1 MKMKKIMNNTSI
13 SIFRKILS
21 LAFLCWSAIS
31 FSQEKLWTLEAC
43 VNHALEH
50 NITVKQAENTLL
62 TNNQDIIAAKGQFLP
77 SLSASASQGLSLGT
91 SLVAEGIF
99 ANRTSNSTNLGL
111 SVSQT
116 VFNGF
121 RNLNNKKS
129 AFLNLETNELELN
142 RIKDDISLNVVNA
155 YLNVLFNK
163 ENLETAE
170 AQFQFSEKQLE
181 QVKSLVDAGAQP
193 KANVYDAEATLSRD
207 AQQVTLA
214 ENNFNL
220 ALLSLSQ
227 LLQVPYNGFNV
238 EIIDVNTPS
247 EAVMYDSVDPVLN
260 YALENRNEIKI
271 AEKNIESAELNTEIS
286 KGGYMPSVS
295 LSYGFG
301 ANAFYSNLSDNE
313 AAFFDQLDNNK
324 GHSFNLGVSI
334 PIFSRF
340 QNKTNVAKA
349 RIQES
354 NFKLRLEQ
362 AKIDLESNI
371 QRAYTDAQAALKSY
385 VAAKKSLE
393 SQTLAFNNSK
403 ERFDIGVMTSFEL
416 EQARVQL
423 INAES
428 SLINAKYDFV
438 FKTKVLDF
446 YIGKSLMD

>member
-1 MKMKKIMNNTSI
+1 MKTKNTKLQGFKNLIVLAVLCI
-13 SIFRKILS
+13 SVY
-21 LAFLCWSAIS
+21 S
-31 FSQEKLWTLEAC
+31 FSQEKIWTLQEC
-43 VNHALEH
+43 VSHALEH
-50 NITVKQAENTLL
+50 NITIKQAENSLL
-62 TNNQDIIAAKGQFLP
+62 TSDQDIIAAKGQFLP
-77 SLSASASQGLSLGT
+77 SLSASTSQGLSLGT
-91 SLVAEGIF
+91 SLVAQGIF
-99 ANRTSNSTNLGL
+99 ANRTSNSTNVGL

-129 AFLNLETNELELN
+129 ALLNRETNGLELN

-163 ENLETAE
+163 ENLETAQ
-170 AQFQFSEKQLE
+170 ARILFSEKQLN
-181 QVKSLVDAGAQP
+181 QVKSLVDAGVQP
-193 KANVYDAEATLSRD
+193 KANIYDAEATLSRD
-207 AQQVTLA
+207 EQQVTLA

-238 EIIDVNTPS
+238 EIIDINSPS

-271 AEKNIESAELNTEIS
+271 AKKNIESAALNTEIS
-286 KGGYMPSVS
+286 KGGYLPSAS

-301 ANAFYSNLSDNE
+301 TNAFYSNLTNNE
-313 AAFFDQLDNNK
+313 EAFLDQLNNNK
-324 GHSFNLGVSI
+324 GHSFNLGISI

-340 QNKTNVAKA
+340 QNKTNVAKSK
-349 RIQES
+349 IQEDNS
-354 NFKLRLEQ
+354 KLRLQQ

-371 QRAYTDAQAALKSY
+371 QRAYTDAQAGLKAY
-385 VAAKKSLE
+385 LAAKKSLE

-403 ERFDIGVMTSFEL
+403 ERFDIGVLTNFDL

-446 YIGKSLMD
+446 YMGKSLVN

>member
-1 MKMKKIMNNTSI
+1 MKN
-13 SIFRKILS
+13 KILLQNLKAILFIAVLSYSATS
-21 LAFLCWSAIS
+21 LA
-31 FSQEKLWTLEAC
+31 QQKLWTLQEC

-50 NITVKQAENTLL
+50 NITIKQAQNTLL
-62 TNNQDIIAAKGQFLP
+62 TNEQDIIAAKGQSLP
-77 SLSASASQGLSLGT
+77 SLSGSASQGLSLGT
-91 SLVAEGIF
+91 SLVAQGIF
-99 ANRTSNSTNLGL
+99 ANRTSHSTSVGL

-121 RNLNNKKS
+121 RILNNQKS
-129 AFLNLETNELELN
+129 AYLNLETNKLELN

-170 AQFQFSEKQLE
+170 AQFQFSEKQLNQVE
-181 QVKSLVDAGAQP
+181 QLVEAGTQP

-238 EIIDVNTPS
+238 EIIDVSTPS
-247 EAVMYDSVDPVLN
+247 EAVMYDNVDPVLN

-271 AEKNIESAELNTEIS
+271 AEKNIESSELNTEIS
-286 KGGYMPSVS
+286 KGGYLPSVS
-295 LSYGFG
+295 FGYGYNT
-301 ANAFYSNLSDNE
+301 NAFYSNLTSNE
-313 AAFFDQLDNNK
+313 EAFFNQLDNNK
-324 GHSFNLGVSI
+324 GHGFNLSVSI

-340 QNKTNVAKA
+340 QNKTAVAKS
-349 RIQES
+349 RIQEDNS
-354 NFKLRLEQ
+354 KLRLDQ

-371 QRAYTDAQAALKSY
+371 QRAYTDAQAGLKAY
-385 VAAKKSLE
+385 LAAKKSLE

-403 ERFDIGVMTSFEL
+403 ERYDIGVMTAFDL

-446 YIGKSLMD
+446 YMGKSLVD

>member
-1 MKMKKIMNNTSI
+1 MKTKNTKLQGFKSLIVLAVLCI
-13 SIFRKILS
+13 SVS
-21 LAFLCWSAIS
+21 S
-31 FSQEKLWTLEAC
+31 FSQEKIWTLQEC

-50 NITVKQAENTLL
+50 NITIKQAENSLL
-62 TNNQDIIAAKGQFLP
+62 TSDQDIIAAKGQFLP
-77 SLSASASQGLSLGT
+77 SLSASTSQGLSLGT

-99 ANRTSNSTNLGL
+99 ANRTSHSTNVGL

-129 AFLNLETNELELN
+129 ALLNRETNGLELN

-163 ENLETAE
+163 ENLETAQ
-170 AQFQFSEKQLE
+170 AQILFSEKQLN
-181 QVKSLVDAGAQP
+181 QVKSLVDAGVQP
-193 KANVYDAEATLSRD
+193 KANIYDAEATLSRD
-207 AQQVTLA
+207 EQQVTLA

-238 EIIDVNTPS
+238 EIIDIDSPS

-286 KGGYMPSVS
+286 KGGYLPSAS

-301 ANAFYSNLSDNE
+301 TNAFYSNLSANE
-313 AAFFDQLDNNK
+313 EAFLDQLNNNK
-324 GHSFNLGVSI
+324 GHSFNLGISI

-340 QNKTNVAKA
+340 QNKTNVAKSK
-349 RIQES
+349 IQEDNS
-354 NFKLRLEQ
+354 KLRLQQ

-371 QRAYTDAQAALKSY
+371 QRAYTDAQAGLKAY
-385 VAAKKSLE
+385 LAAKKSLE

-403 ERFDIGVMTSFEL
+403 ERFDIGVLTNFDL

-446 YIGKSLMD
+446 YMGKSLVN

>member
-1 MKMKKIMNNTSI
+1 MKMKTKNTKLQGFKNLIVLAVLCI
-13 SIFRKILS
+13 SVY
-21 LAFLCWSAIS
+21 S
-31 FSQEKLWTLEAC
+31 FSQEKIWTLQEC
-43 VNHALEH
+43 VSHALEH
-50 NITVKQAENTLL
+50 NITIKQAENSLL
-62 TNNQDIIAAKGQFLP
+62 TSDQDIIAAKGQFLP
-77 SLSASASQGLSLGT
+77 SLSASTSQGLSLGT
-91 SLVAEGIF
+91 SLVAQGIF
-99 ANRTSNSTNLGL
+99 ANRTSNSTNVGL

-129 AFLNLETNELELN
+129 ALLNRETNGLELN

-163 ENLETAE
+163 ENLETAQ
-170 AQFQFSEKQLE
+170 AQILFSEKQLN
-181 QVKSLVDAGAQP
+181 QVKSLVDAGVQP
-193 KANVYDAEATLSRD
+193 KANIYDAEATLSRD
-207 AQQVTLA
+207 EQQVTLA

-238 EIIDVNTPS
+238 EIIDINSPS

-271 AEKNIESAELNTEIS
+271 AKKNIESAALNTEIS
-286 KGGYMPSVS
+286 KGGYLPSAS

-301 ANAFYSNLSDNE
+301 TNAFYSNLTDNE
-313 AAFFDQLDNNK
+313 EAFLDQLNNNK
-324 GHSFNLGVSI
+324 GHSFNLGISI

-340 QNKTNVAKA
+340 QNKTNVAKSK
-349 RIQES
+349 IQEDNS
-354 NFKLRLEQ
+354 KLRLQQ

-371 QRAYTDAQAALKSY
+371 QRSYTDAQAGLKAY
-385 VAAKKSLE
+385 LAAKKSLE

-403 ERFDIGVMTSFEL
+403 ERFDIGVLTNFDL

-446 YIGKSLMD
+446 YMGKSLVN

>member
-1 MKMKKIMNNTSI
+1 MNKISLQNFKKA
-13 SIFRKILS
+13 IF
-21 LAFLCWSAIS
+21 FMVLCCSVAS
-31 FSQEKLWTLEAC
+31 FSQQKLWTLQEC

-50 NITVKQAENTLL
+50 NITIKQAENTLL
-62 TNNQDIIAAKGQFLP
+62 TNDQDIIAAKGQFLP
-77 SLSASASQGLSLGT
+77 SISGSASQSLSLGT
-91 SLVAEGIF
+91 SLVAQGIF
-99 ANRTSNSTNLGL
+99 ANRTSHSTSVGL

-121 RNLNNKKS
+121 ANLNNQKS
-129 AFLNLETNELELN
+129 AYLNLETNKLQLN
-142 RIKDDISLNVVNA
+142 KIKDDISLNVVNA

-163 ENLETAE
+163 ENLNTAE
-170 AQFQFSEKQLE
+170 AQFQFSQRQLDQVEK
-181 QVKSLVDAGAQP
+181 LVDAGAQP

-220 ALLSLSQ
+220 SLLSLSQ

-238 EIIDVNTPS
+238 EIIDINTPS
-247 EAVMYDSVDPVLN
+247 EAVMYDNVDPVLN

-271 AEKNIESAELNTEIS
+271 AKKNIESAELNTEIS
-286 KGGYMPSVS
+286 KGGYLPSVS
-295 LSYGFG
+295 LSYGYST
-301 ANAFYSNLSDNE
+301 NAFYSNLTNTE
-313 AAFFDQLDNNK
+313 EAFFNQLDNNK
-324 GHSFNLGVSI
+324 GHGFSLGVSI

-340 QNKTNVAKA
+340 QNKTAVAKSK
-349 RIQES
+349 IQQDNS
-354 NFKLRLEQ
+354 RLNLEQ

-371 QRAYTDAQAALKSY
+371 QRAYTDAQAGLKAY
-385 VAAKKSLE
+385 VAAKKTLE

-403 ERFDIGVMTSFEL
+403 ERFDIGVMTAFDL

-446 YIGKSLMD
+446 YMGKSLVN